1 MPTQTISELTEA
13 LAVQAVETQS
23 LLDARYESDLATFQ
37 EFLAATPP
45 EFRELLRPLAP
56 QRQMVSSFD
65 LSTSLTLAKQ
75 RETEFALQA
84 FPVNLNYVRRHS
96 LRFEEQS
103 RMTFSVVQYPLF
115 PRTVE

>member
-1 MPTQTISELTEA
+1 MPPQSISELTDA

-23 LLDARYESDLATFQ
+23 LLDAGYESDLAAFQ
-37 EFLAATPP
+37 ELLAATPP

-56 QRQMVSSFD
+56 QRQLVSSLD

-84 FPVNLNYVRRHS
+84 YPVNLNYVRRHS
-96 LRFEEQS
+96 LRSEDQT
-103 RMTFSVVQYPLF
+103 RMTFSVVQYPPSLHN
-115 PRTVE
+115 V